1 MKEVVIVSAVRT
13 PFGKLGGILKD
24 MNIIDLGASVIKEV
38 IKRVGID
45 SADIDEVYMGKNMP
59 DSERSIARQVALK
72 AGLPETV
79 NATTVDRACCSSTA
93 ALAMAYRA
101 IKADEAGIVVAGGVE
116 NMSQTPYFV
125 KDLRW
130 GKRLG
135 DIVLNDLLIVKCPY
149 TGVARAVQAGNEA
162 VEHDIGREEQDKWA
176 LRSQKRYAE
185 ALKNGKFKEEIVSIK
200 IKGNRGEITTV
211 DQDEG
216 PRPDTT
222 LQKLAGLP
230 NVYDSPTVTAG
241 NAPGLS
247 TGASALLVMS
257 KQKADELGIKPF
269 ATILSHVQ
277 GSGHPQKIASI
288 PAVTARRALEKAN
301 MSVDQMDLIE
311 INEAFAAMPL
321 VSSKILGDNN
331 PIKIKKIRD
340 KTNVNGGAIAI
351 GHPTGATGGRLVMTL
366 IYELRRSG
374 KKYGLVTICG
384 GIAEGES
391 FVLQT

>member
-1 MKEVVIVSAVRT
+1 MSEAVIVSAVRT
-13 PFGKLGGILKD
+13 PFGKLGGVLKD
-24 MNIIDLGASVIKEV
+24 LDIIDLGALVIKEV
-38 IKRVGID
+38 IKRVCVD
-45 SADIDEVYMGKNMP
+45 VADVEEVYMGKNMP

-72 AGLPETV
+72 AGLPDTI

-101 IKADEAGIVVAGGVE
+101 IKADEADVVIAGGVE

-130 GKRLG
+130 GKRIG
-135 DIVLNDLLIVKCPY
+135 DIVLKDLLIIKCPY
-149 TGVARAVQAGNEA
+149 TGEARAVQAGNEA
-162 VEHDIGREEQDKWA
+162 IEHGIGREEQDGWA

-185 ALKNGKFKEEIVSIK
+185 AFKNKKFDDEIMAVEVNGK
-200 IKGNRGEITTV
+200 KGVVVTV

-216 PRPDTT
+216 PRPETT
-222 LQKLAGLP
+222 LEKLASLP
-230 NVYDSPTVTAG
+230 TVYNSPTVTAG

-257 KQKADELGIKPF
+257 KQKAEELKVRPL

-277 GSGHPQKIASI
+277 GSGHPKKIASI
-288 PAVTARRALEKAN
+288 PAYTAQRALEKVK

-321 VSSKILGDNN
+321 VSSKILGNN
-331 PIKIKKIRD
+331 DSVKIDKIRD

-351 GHPTGATGGRLVMTL
+351 GHPTGASGGRLVMTL
-366 IYELRRSG
+366 MYELLRSG

-391 FVLQT
+391 FVLQV